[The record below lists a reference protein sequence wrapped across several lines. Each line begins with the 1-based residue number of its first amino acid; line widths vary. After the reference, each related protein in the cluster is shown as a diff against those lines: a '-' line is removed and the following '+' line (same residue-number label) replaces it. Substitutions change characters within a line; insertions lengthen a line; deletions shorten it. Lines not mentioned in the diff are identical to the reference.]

1 MSLCAGMRREQK
13 SDLVFYMIDETP
25 EIVRAKRGAASGQ
38 LFGGIGSLFCRTL
51 GVVQQPGQWQHLL
64 LHQRSRLKIYD
75 KAL

>member
-38 LFGGIGSLFCRTL
+38 LFGGIGSLFCRTRCRPAARAMAASAAAPEKPAQDL
-51 GVVQQPGQWQHLL
+51 
-64 LHQRSRLKIYD
+64 
-75 KAL
+75 